1 LAEHKGTEVA
11 YPTSTSELKDFC
23 GFDLRHSGFGDERMG
38 RSLAS
43 EPSAGKF
50 GTVLAVRSFLK
61 LGACDFLESDMHFRH
76 FLTLFLGAV
85 LVSTPVPAQPSQP
98 TAPSSQTDSGG
109 WITQL
114 QPDQWQTSNLEGL
127 EVYSSN
133 NGDKIGDISDLV
145 LDSSG
150 KVQAVVI
157 GVGGYLGIGKRA
169 VAVPFDQIRFVN
181 EPRVNTTRTTT
192 GEARLAGTSPGG
204 GSVPSPSAA
213 VTAAVPEGS
222 DGPATSNM
230 AGKNASAPAASG
242 AGQAAAAGSG
252 STPNHAVLMMSV
264 TKDELR
270 TAPEFRA
277 SH

>member
-1 LAEHKGTEVA
+1 MAGGKVKVQECRITAELARATPHIATGT
-11 YPTSTSELKDFC
+11 D
-23 GFDLRHSGFGDERMG
+23 RGDMRVH
-38 RSLAS
+38 RLWLS
-43 EPSAGKF
+43 
-50 GTVLAVRSFLK
+50 
-61 LGACDFLESDMHFRH
+61 
-76 FLTLFLGAV
+76 FLGAV
-85 LVSTPVPAQPSQP
+85 LVSTPGLAQPSQT
-98 TAPSSQTDSGG
+98 TAPAPQTAIGG
-109 WITQL
+109 AITQL

-133 NGDKIGDISDLV
+133 NGDKIGDISDLIF
-145 LDSSG
+145 DDSG

-157 GVGGYLGIGKRA
+157 GVGGYLGISERA

-181 EPRVNTTRTTT
+181 EPRGTAAGTTT

-204 GSVPSPSAA
+204 GTAASPAA
-213 VTAAVPEGS
+213 AGTAAVPAGR

-252 STPNHAVLMMSV
+252 SNPNHAVLMMSV

-277 SH
+277 PR